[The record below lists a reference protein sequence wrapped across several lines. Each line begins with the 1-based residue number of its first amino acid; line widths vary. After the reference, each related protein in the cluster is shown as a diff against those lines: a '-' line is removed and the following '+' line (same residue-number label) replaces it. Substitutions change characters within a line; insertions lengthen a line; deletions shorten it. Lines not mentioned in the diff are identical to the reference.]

1 MKFALPLIA
10 IMCLSAC
17 NESVTSN
24 NIDQGAY
31 TAPPNL
37 FIKETNMTLDIKK
50 ECGEE
55 LAITAS
61 Q

>member
-17 NESVTSN
+17 NESVTSKD
-24 NIDQGAY
+24 IDHGAY
-31 TAPPNL
+31 TVPLNL
-37 FIKETNMTLDIKK
+37 FIKETNMTLDIEK

-55 LAITAS
+55 PAITAN

>member
-1 MKFALPLIA
+1 MKFALPLIT

-17 NESVTSN
+17 NESVTSKD
-24 NIDQGAY
+24 IDHGAY
-31 TAPPNL
+31 TAPLNL
-37 FIKETNMTLDIKK
+37 FIKETNMTLDIEK

-55 LAITAS
+55 PAITAN

>member
-17 NESVTSN
+17 NESVTSKD
-24 NIDQGAY
+24 IDHAAY
-31 TAPPNL
+31 TAPLNL
-37 FIKETNMTLDIKK
+37 FIKETNMTLDIEK

-55 LAITAS
+55 PAITAS

>member
-17 NESVTSN
+17 NESVTSKD
-24 NIDQGAY
+24 IDHGAY
-31 TAPPNL
+31 TAPLNL
-37 FIKETNMTLDIKK
+37 FINETNMTLDIEK

-55 LAITAS
+55 PAITAN

>member
-10 IMCLSAC
+10 IIYLSAC
-17 NESVTSN
+17 NESVTSKD
-24 NIDQGAY
+24 IDHGAY
-31 TAPPNL
+31 TAPLNL
-37 FIKETNMTLDIKK
+37 FTKETNMTLDIEK

-55 LAITAS
+55 PAITAS